1 VSTRIQFRPACAQD
15 FEYCKRL
22 YFAEM
27 AWIIEELKLNR
38 TAQTASFDRQWDQSQ
53 VRILMVDGADVGWMQ
68 SVSREGELFLAQII
82 VDATFQKRGIGTEA
96 MNHLIAEAESARQ
109 ALCLDVVK
117 INPALRLY
125 QRLGFRIVG
134 EEELKFNMKR
144 DPETPASLS
153 S

>member
-1 VSTRIQFRPACAQD
+1 MRIEFRPACAQD

-27 AWIIEELKLNR
+27 AWIIDELKLDR
-38 TAQTASFDRQWDQSQ
+38 TAQTASFERQWDPGQ
-53 VRILMVDGADVGWMQ
+53 VRILMVNGADVGWMQ
-68 SVSREGELFLAQII
+68 SVSMEGELFLAQII
-82 VDATFQKRGIGTEA
+82 VDAPFQGRGIGTEA
-96 MNHLIAEAESARQ
+96 MIQLIAEATSAGQ

-125 QRLGFRIVG
+125 LRHGFRITG
-134 EEELKFNMKR
+134 EEELKFNMRR
-144 DPETPASLS
+144 DPEIPARPS

>member
-1 VSTRIQFRPACAQD
+1 VSTWIQFRPASAQD

-27 AWIIEELKLNR
+27 QWIIDELKLDR
-38 TAQTASFDRQWDQSQ
+38 AAQAASFERQWDQSQ
-53 VRILMVDGADVGWMQ
+53 VRILMVDGADVGWIQ
-68 SVSREGELFLAQII
+68 SVSRQGELFLAQII
-82 VDATFQKRGIGTEA
+82 VDASFQRRGIGTET
-96 MNHLIAEAESARQ
+96 MNQLIAEAASTGQ

-144 DPETPASLS
+144 DPETPAAHS